1 MSGLPPLRQE
11 IRIDR
16 GAALVN
22 GAPSWTLFDP
32 VRHSFYQLGRIE
44 FQIFSHWAQGRLG
57 KLGEALAA
65 EGVPEDQMDA
75 ELARVLEFSLAH
87 NLTQKPFGDTVAT
100 FTAERVRQRK
110 AWWKWMVDNYLFF
123 RIPLV
128 RPAAF
133 LERTVNRV
141 APIYTAK
148 ALWGFVALAILGLYL
163 VSRQWDAF
171 MVSFLYFFSWQGLI
185 AYGFGL
191 SLVKIIHELGHAY
204 TATRYGVRV
213 PSMGVS
219 FLVMFP
225 VLYTDVTGA
234 WQLRSRRQRLTIDC
248 AGVSAEL
255 MVATISTL
263 IWVLLPEGSVRSVFF
278 VLATSS
284 WIMSLAINLNPF
296 MRFDGY
302 YVLSDLLDVPNLQS
316 RGFALGRWKM
326 RELLFGLGD
335 DAPEAV
341 PQKLRRGM
349 ILYAWGTWI
358 YRLLLFIG
366 IALLVYYMF
375 FKALGIILF
384 VVEIGVFVAR
394 PLFAE
399 LKIWWARRSEIV
411 ASKRGRWLIGGMLG
425 SLLLVCLPLDR
436 HVSAPAILAPEKAS
450 PLIAG
455 DPAKIERIYIKN
467 GMQVKAGQALFELA
481 APDLEADKGQRATR
495 IKALEERLARAGAD
509 GKDLADRSVLEGEL
523 QAERAGA
530 SGVERRRARLIIHAP
545 HDGVVTDLAADLHS
559 GRFVSGNQLLAHLVS
574 PTRYDVQAYVAEGD
588 VWRISDKALAK
599 FVPNDPVRGA
609 RLARLEERGA
619 AAVQRL
625 DLPMLASIHGG
636 PIAVNKDAGDAL
648 RPRSALYR
656 LRFATQPVAAGSP
669 LIQPQAGEVEID
681 AQSQSLM
688 GQWLRKLTYVLRQ
701 EASLR

>member
-1 MSGLPPLRQE
+1 MTGLPPLRQE
-11 IRIDR
+11 IRIER

-32 VRHSFYQLGRIE
+32 VKHSFYQLGRIE

-57 KLGEALAA
+57 KLREALAA
-65 EGVPEDQMDA
+65 EGVPEEQMDV
-75 ELARVLEFSLAH
+75 ELTRVLDFSLAH
-87 NLTQKPFGDTVAT
+87 NLTQAPLGDSVAT
-100 FTAERVRQRK
+100 FTAERSRQRK

-133 LERTVNRV
+133 LERTVDRV
-141 APIYTAK
+141 GPIYSAK
-148 ALWGFVALAILGLYL
+148 ALWGFVALALLGLYL

-171 MVSFLYFFSWQGLI
+171 MASFLYFFSWQGLI

-191 SLVKIIHELGHAY
+191 SSVKLIHELGHAY

-234 WQLRSRRQRLTIDC
+234 WQLRSRRQRLAIDC
-248 AGVSAEL
+248 AGVTAEL

-263 IWVLLPEGSVRSVFF
+263 IWVMLPEGPIRSVFF

-326 RELLFGLGD
+326 RELLFGFGD
-335 DAPEAV
+335 QPPEAV
-341 PQKLRRGM
+341 PQNLRRGM
-349 ILYAWGTWI
+349 IIYAWMTWI

-384 VVEIGVFVAR
+384 IVEIGVFVAR
-394 PLFAE
+394 PVIAE
-399 LKIWWARRSEIV
+399 LKVWWARRAEIG
-411 ASKRGRWLIGGMLG
+411 ASRRGRCLIGGILG
-425 SLLLVCLPLDR
+425 LLLLVCLPLDR
-436 HVSAPAILAPEKAS
+436 HVSAPAILAPEMAS
-450 PLIAG
+450 PLVAG
-455 DPAKIERIYIKN
+455 DPARIEKIFIKN

-481 APDLEADKGQRATR
+481 APELEADKGQRATR
-495 IKALEERLARAGAD
+495 ISALEERLARGAAD
-509 GKDLADRSVLEGEL
+509 GQDLADRSVLEGEL
-523 QAERAGA
+523 QAERAAA

-545 HDGVVTDLAADLHS
+545 HDGVITDLATDLHS
-559 GRFVSGNQLLAHLVS
+559 GRWVSGNQLLADLVS
-574 PTRYDVQAYVAEGD
+574 PTRYDVQAYVAEED
-588 VWRISDKALAK
+588 VWRIGDKALAT
-599 FVPNDPVRGA
+599 FVPNDPVRA
-609 RLARLEERGA
+609 SHLARLEERGA
-619 AAVQRL
+619 AAIQRL
-625 DLPMLASIHGG
+625 DLPMLASIYGG
-636 PIAVNKDAGDAL
+636 PIAVNKDAAEAL

-656 LRFATQPVAAGSP
+656 LRFATRPVAADSS
-669 LIQPQAGEVEID
+669 LVQPQAGEVQID
-681 AQSQSLM
+681 AEAQSLM
-688 GQWLRKLTYVLRQ
+688 GQWLRKLTHVLRQ